1 MPPKRTGNT
10 IKGDERRTA
19 LLGALVELLA
29 ERPFHELGIGEIAA
43 RAGLTRS
50 AFYFYFPS
58 KTAAVAHLLEGLG
71 SGILDAASDA
81 FAVDDELPPRDR
93 IRRGAERGIAVWRK
107 DAALYGA
114 IIDAT
119 AVDQG
124 LAAAW
129 DKLVDDLAAIVTPR
143 ARADRTARADLDVAD
158 IHGIVTYLLD
168 AGIAAM
174 RRDIR
179 AIRDT
184 GRPTPHLVETTTEI
198 WVRTLY
204 GEP

>member
-1 MPPKRTGNT
+1 MPPKRTGST
-10 IKGDERRTA
+10 VKGDERQTA

-29 ERPFHELGIGEIAA
+29 ERPLHELGIGEIAA

-58 KTAAVAHLLEGLG
+58 KTAAVADLLEDLG
-71 SGILDAASDA
+71 SGILDAASDW
-81 FAVDDELPPRDR
+81 FAVDEELTPRER
-93 IRRGAERGIAVWRK
+93 IRRGAEGGIAVWRK

-119 AVDQG
+119 AVDED

-143 ARADRTARADLDVAD
+143 VRSDRRDLDEARS
-158 IHGIVTYLLD
+158 HGIVTYLLD
-168 AGIAAM
+168 AGFAAI

-184 GRPTPHLVETTTEI
+184 GRPTPNLVQSTTEI

-204 GEP
+204 GDDA

>member
-1 MPPKRTGNT
+1 MPPKRTGST
-10 IKGDERRTA
+10 IKGDERQTA

-29 ERPFHELGIGEIAA
+29 QRPLHDLGIGEIAA

-50 AFYFYFPS
+50 AFYFYFPN

-81 FAVDDELPPRDR
+81 FAVDDEIPPRER
-93 IRRGAERGIAVWRK
+93 IRLGAERGIAVWRK
-107 DAALYGA
+107 DAPLYGA

-119 AVDQG
+119 AVDQE
-124 LAAAW
+124 LATAW
-129 DKLVDDLAAIVTPR
+129 DKLVDDLTAIVTPR

-184 GRPTPHLVETTTEI
+184 GQPTPDLVETTTEI